1 MNELIESILKI
12 TNESPF
18 GWLDIDSVEA
28 KKIEELIKEYKNK
41 IDMKNKST
49 TLQGVITYFLA
60 SSVVA
65 LVIILTVI
73 LINI

>member
-12 TNESPF
+12 TNESPY

-41 IDMKNKST
+41 VGLVFHQFTNKIK
-49 TLQGVITYFLA
+49 TLMD
-60 SSVVA
+60 
-65 LVIILTVI
+65 
-73 LINI
+73 NKK

>member
-28 KKIEELIKEYKNK
+28 KKIEELIKEYK
-41 IDMKNKST
+41 
-49 TLQGVITYFLA
+49 
-60 SSVVA
+60 
-65 LVIILTVI
+65 
-73 LINI
+73 